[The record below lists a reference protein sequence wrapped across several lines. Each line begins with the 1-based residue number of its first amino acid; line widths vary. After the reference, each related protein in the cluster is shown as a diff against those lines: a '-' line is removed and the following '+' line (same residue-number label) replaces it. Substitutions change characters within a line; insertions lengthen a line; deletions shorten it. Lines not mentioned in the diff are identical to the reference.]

1 MRETLEQLDLLS
13 RSERRVA
20 MATLVSVKGTTPR
33 KEGAKMWVGAG
44 GRILGS
50 VTIGGCVDARVVAE
64 SEAVLS
70 TDTSRLLSIAMSDQ
84 DAWDLGLTCG
94 GIVDVLI
101 EPVDLADAAH
111 EVTSAYR
118 LIAQETK
125 AGRHAALVTTLGA
138 DVSRHMVVQR
148 DGASSGTLGDAAIDA
163 AARQAALEW
172 LGKGASR
179 SAQIEASGVRRDVFI
194 EVHAPAATL
203 LVFGAGHVA
212 IPLVSMAKTL
222 GWHTVVMDA
231 RERYATRERFP
242 DADEIRIGAL
252 GELAESFSYDAS
264 TVVVLVAHDY
274 KFELPVLRLVL
285 QRSPAYIGLLG
296 GRRRARA
303 LLDFLAKE
311 GFDTRTLDR
320 VHVPVGLDIGAQ
332 TAAEIAV
339 AILAEAIAVRAGR
352 SGAPLRARGTPE

>member
-1 MRETLEQLDLLS
+1 MRETLEQLDLIS
-13 RSERRVA
+13 RNERRVA
-20 MATLVSVKGTTPR
+20 MATLVAVKGTTPR

-64 SEAVLS
+64 SEGVLRS
-70 TDTSRLLSIAMSDQ
+70 GTPRLLSIAMSDQ

-94 GIVDVLI
+94 GVVDVLL
-101 EPVDLADAAH
+101 EPVELRDDDDEL
-111 EVTSAYR
+111 VRAYQVIR
-118 LIAQETK
+118 EETR
-125 AGRHAALVTTLGA
+125 AGRHAAMVTTLDA
-138 DVSRHMVVQR
+138 AATRHMVVLA
-148 DGASSGTLGDAAIDA
+148 DGGTAGTLGDAPLDD
-163 AARQAALEW
+163 AARQAAREW
-172 LGKGASR
+172 LGRGASR
-179 SAQIEASGVRRDVFI
+179 TVTIEAAGASRDVFI

-212 IPLVSMAKTL
+212 IPLVAMAKTL
-222 GWHTVVMDA
+222 GWHTVVMDG

-242 DADEIRIGAL
+242 EADEIRIGAL
-252 GELAESFSYDAS
+252 GEMAETLSYDAS

-274 KFELPVLRLVL
+274 KFELPVLRAVL
-285 QRSPAYIGLLG
+285 RRSPAYIGLLG

-303 LLDFLAKE
+303 LLDFLATE
-311 GFDTRTLDR
+311 GFDADALAR

-352 SGAPLRARGTPE
+352 SGASLQRSNT